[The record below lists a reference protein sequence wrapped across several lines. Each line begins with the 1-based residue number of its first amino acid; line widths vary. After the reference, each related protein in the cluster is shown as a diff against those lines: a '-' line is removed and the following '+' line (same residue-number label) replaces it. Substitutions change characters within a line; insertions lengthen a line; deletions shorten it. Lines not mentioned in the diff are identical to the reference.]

1 MARSEGEPLVGED
14 ILLHLAEV
22 RFVNTKSLI
31 PEKER
36 NRHSWG
42 GMSFSYFGGFMESW
56 SQLTLHGIDGGQRQR
71 LVHGAQPR
79 FPTPTVTKNGE

>member
-56 SQLTLHGIDGGQRQR
+56 SQLTLHGIDGG
-71 LVHGAQPR
+71 AA
-79 FPTPTVTKNGE
+79 PTSCSRCSAAVPNANCH